1 MQKIIHAGNS
11 CKWKSRYA
19 GNCCIAFITHAAYL
33 TTERVGNSKMQCY
46 LGDLSALTCQ
56 PCPLGSFSCICQQ
69 WPVWLVDGSIG
80 RPLCTLAVPHLPKSV
95 MWNNTM
101 VVQTGYS
108 YFIIRSEN
116 VQKHA
121 KTCISNFLDPI
132 QKCLSSRSLQLEAI
146 VGIVFSLRIWG

>member
-1 MQKIIHAGNS
+1 MDFESHLPK
-11 CKWKSRYA
+11 KLLRWKSA
-19 GNCCIAFITHAAYL
+19 IYL
-33 TTERVGNSKMQCY
+33 SIKLPFDEEVAEKFLNGIYCV
-46 LGDLSALTCQ
+46 LCQ

-146 VGIVFSLRIWG
+146 VGIVFSLRLWG